1 MRRAGPSR
9 NAALF
14 HDPRRFLRLSKQ
26 KAMKLLFVA
35 SEICTPVT
43 EGRKRFIID
52 LLEALY
58 EADQAALLTTRV
70 AGQSLACSVPTWA
83 GECRWPAEHL
93 LSLRMGLPKI
103 LQRFEA
109 DAVFH
114 FPYGT
119 FHSIYGPAN
128 RWIIRA
134 VDKMCGQRKV
144 PCATVMYSI
153 DRPMTLEGL
162 KATASCVIPV
172 THAVDEA
179 LALPLG
185 INDSGWPSVPYKEN
199 ASSLLFMAGMWRAK
213 KERVD
218 HMLHLRGLGT
228 LLRAGAT
235 LGKSGIRLVVASP
248 VFENSGMKDYVLH
261 HSLNRWPVGHLE
273 LRGAVKIPDV
283 YHEAALYV
291 FPYQHAIHQFTPTS
305 VIEAMMAGTPVVMSD
320 LPFLRDLAQ
329 GGSMAYLFPPGD
341 EEGLAG
347 AVLKA
352 LGDPEGR
359 RVRGQE
365 ARKYAQSQW
374 SIRASAEKTR
384 RIAQSLKTRER
395 GS

>member
-26 KAMKLLFVA
+26 KAMKLLFLA
-35 SEICTPVT
+35 PEICTPLT

-52 LLEALY
+52 LLEALSGS
-58 EADQAALLTTRV
+58 DQVFLLTTRV
-70 AGQSLACSVPTWA
+70 PGQALASSVPTWA
-83 GECRWPAEHL
+83 RECRWPAEHL

-109 DAVFH
+109 DAVLH

-134 VDKMCGQRKV
+134 VDRMCGQRKV

-162 KATASCVIPV
+162 KATTSCVIPV
-172 THAVDEA
+172 TQAADEA

-185 INDSGWPSVPYKEN
+185 INDAGWPSVPYKEN
-199 ASSLLFMAGMWRAK
+199 ASSLLFMAGMWQAK

-218 HMLHLRGLGT
+218 HVLHLRGLGT

-235 LGKSGIRLVVASP
+235 LGKAGIRLVVASP

-261 HSLNRWPVGHLE
+261 HSLNRLPVGNLE

-329 GGSMAYLFPPGD
+329 GGSMAYLFPPGN
-341 EEGLAG
+341 EEGLVG

-352 LGDPEGR
+352 LGDPEGC

-365 ARKYAQSQW
+365 ARKYAHCKW